1 MAFAGMIFV
10 AVFLALIL
18 GLLFFML
25 IFIILSIILKRKGRK
40 KNSRKLKI
48 AGNVVLVLGILCAIP
63 VAVIAWNI
71 IWGHYFR
78 EVTLPDETT
87 KWVSVKDLNRMWE
100 LVESDDTVD
109 ISELEKLVKKSP
121 ELVHYLD
128 ANRRCLLE
136 HGLEAGSFETVE
148 LALEYGASF
157 DNPERYEHMA
167 YVDCSMDEYMGMV
180 SYRSITEDDLK
191 ILNKMFEVGAKSDY
205 TELKPRVYSNAF
217 GQAVWAVLY
226 NDESVTDLEIE
237 FLQVLVDNGL
247 DEDEHL
253 VLYEEK
259 GNNISYSDSE
269 HYEGVKKDGNYEA
282 VMKLMGR
289 K

>member
-10 AVFLALIL
+10 AIFLALIL
-18 GLLFFML
+18 GLIFFML
-25 IFIILSIILKRKGRK
+25 LFIILSIILKKKGKK

-87 KWVSVKDLNRMWE
+87 KWVSVEDLNRMWE
-100 LVESDDTVD
+100 LAKSNDTDD
-109 ISELEKLVKKSP
+109 ISELEKLINKSP

-136 HGLEAGSFETVE
+136 HGLMAGSFETVE
-148 LALEYGASF
+148 LALKYGATF
-157 DNPERYEHMA
+157 DNPERYEHTA
-167 YVDCSMDEYMGMV
+167 YVDCSMDEYLEMV
-180 SYRSITEDDLK
+180 SSRSITEDDLK
-191 ILNKMFEVGAKSDY
+191 ILNKMFEVGATSDY
-205 TELKPRVYSNAF
+205 VESDPLVYSNAF
-217 GQAVWAVLY
+217 GQAVWVVLY
-226 NDESVTDLEIE
+226 NDESVTDLELE

-269 HYEGVKKDGNYEA
+269 YYEGVKKDENYEA
-282 VMKLMGR
+282 VMKLIGR
-289 K
+289 

>member
-10 AVFLALIL
+10 AIFLALIL
-18 GLLFFML
+18 GLIFFML
-25 IFIILSIILKRKGRK
+25 LFIILSIILKRKGKK

-87 KWVSVKDLNRMWE
+87 KWVSVNDLNRMWE

-109 ISELEKLVKKSP
+109 ISELEKLIKKSP

-136 HGLEAGSFETVE
+136 HGLKAGSFETVE

-167 YVDCSMDEYMGMV
+167 YVECSMDEYLDMV
-180 SYRSITEDDLK
+180 SSRSITEDDLK

-205 TELKPRVYSNAF
+205 TESDPLVYSNAF

-226 NDESVTDLEIE
+226 NDESVTDLDLE

-253 VLYEEK
+253 ILYEEK
-259 GNNISYSDSE
+259 GDNIHYSDSE
-269 HYEGVKKDGNYEA
+269 NYEGVKKDENYEA

-289 K
+289 